1 MAILELRD
9 IVVKYGVAVAIQGI
23 SLQVEKGESVA
34 LLGANGAGK
43 STIVNAISGIERLA
57 SGEIAFEGKNISGL
71 PPYQIVEQGIAQIPE
86 GRLIFPRMSVWENL
100 EVGAT
105 VIHDRQKK
113 VNLQEQVF
121 TLLPR
126 LKERLRQPAGTM
138 SGGEQQMLAF
148 GRAMMSNPKLILS
161 DEVSM
166 GLAPVVVRLLYDTLI
181 RIKIEWG
188 VTLLI
193 VEQDA
198 KLALSVA
205 HRAYVLETGRVAATG
220 LSEELARNDLIRKI
234 YLAEES
240 LA

>member
-9 IVVKYGVAVAIQGI
+9 IVVKYGVAVALQGI
-23 SLQVEKGESVA
+23 SFQVDKGESVA

-43 STIVNAISGIERLA
+43 SSIVNAVSGIEPLA
-57 SGEIAFEGKNISGL
+57 GGEISFEGEKISGL
-71 PPYQIVEQGIAQIPE
+71 PPHRIVELGIAQIPE
-86 GRLIFPRMSVWENL
+86 GRLVFPRMSVWENL
-100 EVGAT
+100 ELGAT
-105 VIHDRQKK
+105 TIRDRQKK
-113 VNLQEQVF
+113 MGLQEQVF

-126 LKERLRQPAGTM
+126 LKERLKQPAGTM

-166 GLAPVVVRLLYDTLI
+166 GLAPLVVRLLYDTLM
-181 RIKIEWG
+181 RIKNEWG

-198 KLALSVA
+198 KLALNVTG
-205 HRAYVLETGRVAATG
+205 RAYILETGRIVAQG
-220 LSEELARNDLIRKI
+220 LSAELVQNDVVRKVYLGEE
-234 YLAEES
+234 
-240 LA
+240 

>member
-1 MAILELRD
+1 
-9 IVVKYGVAVAIQGI
+9 
-23 SLQVEKGESVA
+23 VEKGESVA

-113 VNLQEQVF
+113 VTLQEQVF